1 MVFDLEKF
9 CSEKEMMS
17 EHEKIQMTKAQAVR
31 ELAKDL
37 MEKATV
43 ESTSDDRIKI
53 IIDIWK
59 E

>member
-1 MVFDLEKF
+1 MRYKFVRVFNQY
-9 CSEKEMMS
+9 EKETMS
-17 EHEKIQMTKAQAVR
+17 EYEKIQMTKTQAVR

-53 IIDIWK
+53 VIDI
-59 E
+59 

>member
-1 MVFDLEKF
+1 MRYKFVRVFNQY
-9 CSEKEMMS
+9 EKETMS
-17 EHEKIQMTKAQAVR
+17 EYEKIQMTKTQAVR

-53 IIDIWK
+53 IIDI
-59 E
+59 